1 MIITSVHNDKVKY
14 WCNLKNKKFRDK
26 ERKFL
31 VEGDHLIKEAIK
43 NNLVVET
50 ISCVNK
56 NADYFITKEIME
68 KISEQKSISYDV
80 AVVKFIPEDSING
93 NIIMLDNLQ
102 DPGNLGTIIRSA
114 VAFNIGTIIIS
125 DDSVDLYNPKVVRST
140 EGMIFNLN
148 IIRRNLKEV
157 IPVLKRQG
165 YKIVGT
171 LVNAGDDLKNIDKE
185 NVCIIIGNEGNGMSL
200 DIRDMCDNFTNIK
213 ISDNCESLNAGV
225 AASIIMYEV
234 NHE

>member
-1 MIITSVHNDKVKY
+1 MKITSVHNDKVKY
-14 WCNLKNKKFRDK
+14 WCNLKVKKFRDK

-31 VEGDHLIKEAIK
+31 VEGDHLINEAIK

-50 ISCVNK
+50 ISCVNE

-68 KISEQKSISYDV
+68 KISEQKSISYDM

-93 NIIMLDNLQ
+93 NIMMLDNLQ

-114 VAFNIGTIIIS
+114 VAFKINTIIIS
-125 DDSVDLYNPKVVRST
+125 DDSVDLYNPKVVRAT

-148 IIRRNLKEV
+148 IIRRNLTEV
-157 IPVLKRQG
+157 IPILKRQG

-171 LVNAGDDLKNIDKE
+171 LVNDGKDIKDIDK
-185 NVCIIIGNEGNGMSL
+185 NNICVVIGNEGNG
-200 DIRDMCDNFTNIK
+200 IKEETKDMCDEFTNIK